1 MTSHIRTLLGGVAA
15 LGVLGGCAADG
26 LSGSGGCRTVFI
38 YAPSAG
44 GGGVVQPVSTC
55 GGLPR
60 EQLQTTLTAAATPG
74 RVSPAAEAT
83 RPSSPPESP
92 YPGPSEMLARADMAA
107 FMERVA
113 SDYSEDKNS
122 GAWGYAIVDAL
133 SGDQIPRAQD
143 ILDRMAEKPAPEILS
158 ADHLR
163 PWVMA
168 FAGRAETATSDMAK
182 LGRLLPGATL
192 LGHRALLAEGM
203 GDIDG
208 ALAVYEEA
216 PDEFAPPDP
225 RTAGTPAFLAS
236 AIAFNGQRLLALR
249 QAELLRAAGRGPDAV
264 ALLERLAAAA
274 PDDGFVAQRLAD
286 ARSSKSAPK
295 PRTLRQAM
303 ALAIADEADVVEQR
317 QTIMGMMV
325 GRGAKAPFN
334 QLLSSLRQSAL
345 LLDPDNGDIRLEE
358 VGSLYRNGYFEAALR
373 VAQAGSPRREQAA
386 QLAISGGLAALQLG
400 SPEAL
405 NARVER
411 SLSLEADPQSKLSAA
426 SALSEAGRTDRA
438 LQLIDQALRGGLDE
452 DRKLAA
458 LLTRGQTHFQGG
470 NVQAAIVSAREART
484 LADNAT
490 TQQFLSSMLV
500 KSPQRPEGL
509 QIMREMMADSP
520 DNTGLMNN
528 FGYSLIDGY
537 ASEEELEE
545 GFKMLKQASRLSPDE
560 PNLLDS
566 LGWAYY
572 QYGDFKEAE
581 RYLTLAIAAYEP
593 FDHWELHDHMGDI
606 RWRLGE
612 EEAARA
618 SWQEAVRA
626 RPPAHELPAISSK
639 IASGLTKPAPVRR
652 DTPEVPLERRRGPAS
667 DI

>member
-1 MTSHIRTLLGGVAA
+1 MS
-15 LGVLGGCAADG
+15 
-26 LSGSGGCRTVFI
+26 
-38 YAPSAG
+38 
-44 GGGVVQPVSTC
+44 
-55 GGLPR
+55 
-60 EQLQTTLTAAATPG
+60 
-74 RVSPAAEAT
+74 
-83 RPSSPPESP
+83 
-92 YPGPSEMLARADMAA
+92 
-107 FMERVA
+107 
-113 SDYSEDKNS
+113 
-122 GAWGYAIVDAL
+122 
-133 SGDQIPRAQD
+133 
-143 ILDRMAEKPAPEILS
+143 
-158 ADHLR
+158 
-163 PWVMA
+163 
-168 FAGRAETATSDMAK
+168 
-182 LGRLLPGATL
+182 
-192 LGHRALLAEGM
+192 
-203 GDIDG
+203 
-208 ALAVYEEA
+208 
-216 PDEFAPPDP
+216 
-225 RTAGTPAFLAS
+225 
-236 AIAFNGQRLLALR
+236 
-249 QAELLRAAGRGPDAV
+249 
-264 ALLERLAAAA
+264 
-274 PDDGFVAQRLAD
+274 
-286 ARSSKSAPK
+286 
-295 PRTLRQAM
+295 
-303 ALAIADEADVVEQR
+303 
-317 QTIMGMMV
+317 MMV

-405 NARVER
+405 NAMVER

-509 QIMREMMADSP
+509 QIMREMMVDSP
-520 DNTGLMNN
+520 GDVGLMNN

>member
-1 MTSHIRTLLGGVAA
+1 
-15 LGVLGGCAADG
+15 
-26 LSGSGGCRTVFI
+26 
-38 YAPSAG
+38 
-44 GGGVVQPVSTC
+44 
-55 GGLPR
+55 
-60 EQLQTTLTAAATPG
+60 
-74 RVSPAAEAT
+74 
-83 RPSSPPESP
+83 
-92 YPGPSEMLARADMAA
+92 MLARADMAA

-133 SGDQIPRAQD
+133 AGDQIPRAQD

-274 PDDGFVAQRLAD
+274 PDDGFVAQRLTD

-405 NARVER
+405 NAMVER

-509 QIMREMMADSP
+509 QIMREMMVDSP
-520 DNTGLMNN
+520 GDVGLMNN

-626 RPPAHELPAISSK
+626 RPPAHERPAISSK

>member
-1 MTSHIRTLLGGVAA
+1 
-15 LGVLGGCAADG
+15 
-26 LSGSGGCRTVFI
+26 
-38 YAPSAG
+38 
-44 GGGVVQPVSTC
+44 
-55 GGLPR
+55 
-60 EQLQTTLTAAATPG
+60 
-74 RVSPAAEAT
+74 
-83 RPSSPPESP
+83 
-92 YPGPSEMLARADMAA
+92 MLARADMAA

-168 FAGRAETATSDMAK
+168 FAGRAETARSDMAK

-373 VAQAGSPRREQAA
+373 VAQSGSPRREQAA

-405 NARVER
+405 NAMVER

-509 QIMREMMADSP
+509 QIMREMMVDSP
-520 DNTGLMNN
+520 GDVGLMNN